1 MRAITKFAKAAF
13 QWRHYRAAANML
25 RTYERPGA
33 TFLRYL
39 FGGGQY
45 PARISLSTPI
55 GPIAVTLYSE
65 HDLLT
70 VNEIFCRRDYQASDD
85 AELVADF
92 GSNIGISAL
101 YFLTRNPRA
110 YAYLYEPL
118 PANLERLR
126 SNLAGFEGRYQL
138 FPFAVGMVEGPVQF
152 GCEPTGRYGGIGLAR
167 ETQITVPCRPA
178 NSVLDE
184 ILSRHGH
191 LDVLKVDIESFEK
204 EIILGLGERARRIE
218 TIFVENR
225 FDSNPLQST
234 HSYRQYGSVAQF
246 RRRNP

>member
-13 QWRHYRAAANML
+13 QRRHYIAAANML
-25 RTYERPGA
+25 RTYERPGVM
-33 TFLRYL
+33 FLRYL
-39 FGGGQY
+39 FGGGDY
-45 PARISLSTPI
+45 PTGITLSTPI

-70 VNEIFCRRDYQASDD
+70 VNEIFCRRDYQAPEG
-85 AELVADF
+85 AEVVVDF

-101 YFLTRNPRA
+101 YFLTRNTRA
-110 YAYLYEPL
+110 QAYLFEPL
-118 PANLERLR
+118 PTNVERLQ
-126 SNLAGFEGRYQL
+126 SNLSGFEGRYNL
-138 FPFAVGMVEGPVQF
+138 FPYAVGMVAGPVAF

-178 NSVLDE
+178 NSVIDE
-184 ILSRHGH
+184 ILSLHGR

-204 EIILGLGERARRIE
+204 EIILGLGGRAGRIE

-225 FDSNPLQST
+225 FDSNPLQAT

-246 RRRNP
+246 RRRTV

>member
-70 VNEIFCRRDYQASDD
+70 VNEIFCRRDYQASDN
-85 AELVADF
+85 AQLVADF

-126 SNLAGFEGRYQL
+126 SNLAGFEGRYHL

-152 GCEPTGRYGGIGLAR
+152 GCEPTGRYGGIGLSR
-167 ETQITVPCRPA
+167 ETQITVPCRSA
-178 NSVLDE
+178 NSVIDE
-184 ILSRHGH
+184 ILSRHGS

-204 EIILGLGERARRIE
+204 EIILGLGERAHRIE

-225 FDSNPLQST
+225 FDSNPLQAT

-246 RRRNP
+246 RRINP